1 MKKSCIKIYLIISII
16 LVLSAVILCACEEE
30 PAAKSGFGEIDA
42 LSDGAVLVDTDA
54 ADSDTPDD
62 DTQES
67 GITTSDSMTKTSVQ
81 LNVDNLVPQVRRMVA
96 LCDAINM
103 TCVEQQKAY
112 DTKDNNFVWH
122 CVHLYVANCTDKA
135 MGFTRGDGYVDADPD
150 IVLDIMYAMFGKI
163 TDVPNI
169 PFDMKDDEEGPEHV
183 RISNNLKYRFSL
195 GDRGTSTSEVR
206 AATQYSDGSL
216 EMEVA
221 LIDSE
226 SRDEVVSFIY
236 TMRANTRNT
245 TTSAI
250 FDYEITGVRPADRKT
265 SDRISGIPFLVPV
278 IQIYGYDSYDR
289 DDPKY
294 NEVEEV
300 LYFNSFSD
308 EDEQMDV
315 LNERIEHEI
324 REYANSPVDDVSWH
338 EICSYPLTTD
348 EYVQAAVTYI
358 TYPTYAEDPD
368 LRSYNYSK
376 KERRAMDEN
385 DALGLCGMTEAEL
398 YDRIK
403 EIWKPLSPAESL
415 TNVTYKGFMVR
426 TDGSVDIYLTI
437 NVNNTEAEPYSRLI
451 IYNSTT
457 GEYKYAFDGEGLLPI
472 DGEDAMK
479 PKLTH
484 GRRN

>member
-112 DTKDNNFVWH
+112 DTKDNYFVWH
-122 CVHLYVANCTDKA
+122 CVHLYVGNCTDKA

-150 IVLDIMYAMFGKI
+150 VILDVMYAMFGKI

-250 FDYEITGVRPADRKT
+250 FDYEITGVRPADRIT

-294 NEVEEV
+294 HEVEEV

-308 EDEQMDV
+308 EDEQMDI
-315 LNERIEHEI
+315 LNERIDHEI
-324 REYANSPVDDVSWH
+324 LEFANASVDDASWH

-348 EYVQAAVTYI
+348 EYVQAAVTFI

-376 KERRAMDEN
+376 KERRALDEN
-385 DALGLCGMTEAEL
+385 DALDLCGMTEAEL
-398 YDRIK
+398 YDRIRQ
-403 EIWKPLSPAESL
+403 IWNPLSPAESL

-426 TDGSVDIYLTI
+426 TDGSVDMYLKTD
-437 NVNNTEAEPYSRLI
+437 VNNTEAEPYSRLI
-451 IYNSTT
+451 IYNSTA
-457 GEYKYAFDGEGLLPI
+457 GEYMYAFDGEGLLPI